1 MKAYLGFIFCC
12 LFLSVSALNAQIG
25 GNYTYAFL
33 NQTNSARIASLG
45 GKSVAIPDADL
56 NMPFHNPSLLSAGM
70 DNHLV
75 LNYVGY
81 FADINYGYA
90 SYARSYESVGNFAVG
105 LHYINYGDFPYAD
118 IYGVRNGYFKAS
130 EYALN
135 LIYSRK
141 IDSFI
146 TVGVNVKPIYTSFE
160 SYNSLGIAADLGI
173 SYYDPEKLFTAALV
187 LKNAGTQITTYYGS
201 AEREKLPFE
210 IQAGLSQKLAH
221 APFRFSFLFQHLQK
235 WDLQYESELNEDN
248 NLGFIEEET
257 ITRSQKIE
265 DIGDNL
271 LRHVIFGVEFMPGEN
286 FYVSLGYN
294 YQRRQEL
301 KISTTPAMTG
311 FSWGFGF
318 RVSKFHF
325 SYGRASYHLAGAS
338 NHFSLST
345 NLSEFYR
352 RSPVSL

>member
-1 MKAYLGFIFCC
+1 MKGYLFFVLLI
-12 LFLSVSALNAQIG
+12 LFPVISIPAQVG

-45 GKSVAIPDADL
+45 GKSVALPDDDL
-56 NMPFHNPSLLSAGM
+56 NMPFHNPGMLSEGM

-81 FADINYGYA
+81 FADINYGYT
-90 SYARSYESVGNFAVG
+90 SYARSFERAGNFAVG

-118 IYGVRNGYFKAS
+118 VYGVRNGYFKAS

-135 LIYSRK
+135 LMYSRK
-141 IDSFI
+141 IDSLL
-146 TVGVNVKPIYTSFE
+146 TLGVNLKPIYTSFE
-160 SYNSLGIAADLGI
+160 SYTSFGLAADIGL
-173 SYYDPEKLFTAALV
+173 SYYNPDKLFTASLV
-187 LKNAGTQITTYYGS
+187 LKNMGLQLSTYYGG
-201 AEREKLPFE
+201 AGREKLPFE
-210 IQAGLSQKLAH
+210 IQAGLSQKLAY

-235 WDLQYESELNEDN
+235 WDLQYESTLEDN
-248 NLGFIEEET
+248 NTLGFQEEV

-265 DIGDNL
+265 DFGDNL

-286 FYVSLGYN
+286 FYVGLGYN

-301 KISTTPAMTG
+301 KISSRPGMVG

-352 RSPVSL
+352 NHQN